1 MTMFQ
6 CQIEIDGSTPTLHLV
21 GEFDIS
27 TANAISAT
35 HAALL
40 AHHANV
46 IDVECSQVTFFDC
59 AALSALIELGMSAK
73 AAGKSIRLRGMPSC
87 MQRVLALTAP
97 HTNLGDPVV

>member
-6 CQIEIDGSTPTLHLV
+6 CQIELDGNTPTLHLV

-27 TANAISAT
+27 TAKAISAT

-40 AHHANV
+40 AHDASV
-46 IDVECSQVTFFDC
+46 VDVECSQVTFFDC

-73 AAGKSIRLRGMPSC
+73 AAGKTIRLRSVPSC
-87 MQRVLALTAP
+87 MQRVLTLTAP
-97 HTNLGDPVV
+97 HANLGDSVV